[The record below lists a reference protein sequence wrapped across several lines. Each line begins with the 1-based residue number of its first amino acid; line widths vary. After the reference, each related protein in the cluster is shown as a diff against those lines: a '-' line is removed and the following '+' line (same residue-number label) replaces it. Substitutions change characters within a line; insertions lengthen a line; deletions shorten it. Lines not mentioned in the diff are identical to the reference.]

1 MFTKLCLVA
10 ENSQLLVLD
19 TTFSPFQNLD
29 LLLKKLHQVV
39 EKHHDTDVLE
49 TCAKTLEYLCTEGN
63 AIYTRCDV
71 QRSTLVDAIV
81 NKYKEAM
88 DEWNCLI
95 EGVSRPG
102 IYVLYFMD
110 MKLSENFLDK

>member
-1 MFTKLCLVA
+1 M
-10 ENSQLLVLD
+10 
-19 TTFSPFQNLD
+19 
-29 LLLKKLHQVV
+29 

-49 TCAKTLEYLCTEGN
+49 TCAKTLEYLCTDGN

-95 EGVSRPG
+95 EGVSIPLLCLIIVMLGLPVREICVSSQIEHPEDTQIPVTLSRP
-102 IYVLYFMD
+102 L
-110 MKLSENFLDK
+110 L